1 MTSIKPL
8 YIRGFIRNV
17 DPTLSSLIRLRT
29 PRLGVCLGVRW
40 QSENGAYPQMP
51 LSDAKIRALHST
63 DKPCKVANFDRLVL
77 LVKVTGAKSWRFRI
91 GC

>member
-1 MTSIKPL
+1 
-8 YIRGFIRNV
+8 
-17 DPTLSSLIRLRT
+17 
-29 PRLGVCLGVRW
+29 
-40 QSENGAYPQMP
+40 MP